1 MFRESL
7 VFALAAVL
15 SACAHVA
22 TTTDLTAVVRQKASF
37 ELNCTAPEL
46 TVTQLTGG
54 QAMSSGFA
62 ATNQK
67 SFGTNQKSFGVEGC
81 GRRVS
86 YYAWC
91 TNMMGSQSCDA
102 MQSSQV
108 AGAAVGGGFKA
119 E

>member
-1 MFRESL
+1 MIHLSRL
-7 VFALAAVL
+7 ALAAFTL

-22 TTTDLTAVVRQKASF
+22 TTTDLTSVVRQKASF
-37 ELNCTAPEL
+37 ELNCSGPEL
-46 TVTQLTGG
+46 TITQLTGG
-54 QAMSSGFA
+54 QAMSNGFA

-67 SFGTNQKSFGVEGC
+67 SYGVEGC
-81 GRRVS
+81 GRRAS

-108 AGAAVGGGFKA
+108 AAAAASAGAPPPATP
-119 E
+119 